1 MRAGRRGF
9 EATVPPGGGLRIM
22 AGHAPRVPV
31 TMLHGLNVTA
41 SLLASTAALWRGT
54 DCFSPAREQ
63 PAELLRLYEFEGCP
77 YCRMVRQTLT
87 ELDLD
92 VLIQPCPAGGTRFRP
107 VASELGGKTQF
118 PFLDDPNTGTRLY
131 ESRDI
136 ATYLAKTYGGRAR
149 ANGEPLRSLF
159 LLGSLSASALR
170 PLSGMRARPSKPAE
184 QPLELYSFESSPYSR
199 LVRERLCEL
208 ELPYILRNTGKAVW
222 TDMGPPGVRDRLFKA
237 AADTGRNRAT
247 LLERTGRVQVP
258 YLIDPNTGVEMFES
272 AAIVDY
278 LERQYAL

>member
-1 MRAGRRGF
+1 MRRAF
-9 EATVPPGGGLRIM
+9 D
-22 AGHAPRVPV
+22 V
-31 TMLHGLNVTA
+31 TTSV
-41 SLLASTAALWRGT
+41 LASTAALWRGT
-54 DCFSPAREQ
+54 DCFAPARRQ

-92 VLIQPCPAGGTRFRP
+92 VLIQPCPQGGTRFRP
-107 VASELGGKTQF
+107 LAVALGGKARF

-136 ATYLAKTYGGRAR
+136 AAYLATTYGGRAR
-149 ANGEPLRSLF
+149 GNTQPLRSLF
-159 LLGSLSASALR
+159 LVGSMTASALR
-170 PLSGMRARPSKPAE
+170 PLSGMRARPSKAPA

-208 ELPYILRNTGKAVW
+208 ELAYVLRNTGKAAW
-222 TDMGPPGVRDRLFKA
+222 TDMGPPAVRDRLFKA
-237 AADTGRNRAT
+237 AADTGRNRAA
-247 LLERTGRVQVP
+247 LLARAGRVQLP
-258 YLIDPNTGVEMFES
+258 YLVDPNTGTEMFES

-278 LERQYAL
+278 LDRQYAA

>member
-1 MRAGRRGF
+1 
-9 EATVPPGGGLRIM
+9 
-22 AGHAPRVPV
+22 
-31 TMLHGLNVTA
+31 MLHGLKVTA
-41 SLLASTAALWRGT
+41 SILASTAALWRGT
-54 DCFSPAREQ
+54 DNFAAAREQ

-92 VLIQPCPAGGTRFRP
+92 VLIQPCPGGGTRFRP
-107 VASELGGKTQF
+107 IARELGGKTQF

-159 LLGSLSASALR
+159 LVGSMTASALR
-170 PLSGMRARPSKPAE
+170 PVNGMRARPSKAPE

-199 LVRERLCEL
+199 LVREVLCEL
-208 ELPYILRNTGKAVW
+208 ELPYILRNTGKAAW
-222 TDMGPPGVRDRLFKA
+222 TDMGPPAVRDRLLKA
-237 AADTGRNRAT
+237 PADTGRNRAE
-247 LLERTGRVQVP
+247 LLARTGRVQVP
-258 YLIDPNTGVEMFES
+258 YLIDPNTGTEMYES
-272 AAIVDY
+272 ARIIDY
-278 LERQYAL
+278 LERQYAA